1 MYKQLFWPVYAPSLL
16 FHTGLGATLPVYV
29 LGALS
34 VGATPAF
41 ASLIV
46 AVMGI
51 IQLTFA
57 VPAGMLIDR
66 IGDRATMLIATS
78 LITAVS
84 GVTVFSLI
92 AGPGVLGVSVAVAL
106 YAASLFLR
114 APSEAVWT
122 LARQSFITRHVPTH
136 FIGRAMTA
144 LGGTIRVGN
153 LVGPLAGAVLV
164 MVFPLW
170 SVFVFA
176 TVCAAVAVALLYSPV
191 GSSVGRNSAEVPHT
205 HAAIETDAS
214 TEASARKEEAAA
226 EVADTSGGASPGLRG
241 VNWTAV
247 ILAGLPVMV
256 LMGLRI
262 VQPVIVQLWG
272 HSIGLNEAV
281 VSLLI
286 ALGAAIELVIMF
298 PGGYAKDRLGRAPT
312 LIACVS
318 IFGAGFL
325 ALVVWPNVTGAFV
338 AVVIMA
344 LGNGLGAGIN
354 MTIGADL
361 CPAENRGR
369 FLGIWSLFSNTG
381 RVGGPAV
388 VSAFVTFATLGAGI
402 VAIGLA
408 GIAGAVWMAVF
419 AKKIGLP
426 SRVRHASL

>member
-46 AVMGI
+46 AIMGI

-92 AGPGVLGVSVAVAL
+92 AGPGVLGASVAVAL

-122 LARQSFITRHVPTH
+122 LARQSFITRHVPNH

-191 GSSVGRNSAEVPHT
+191 GSSEGRDSAEVSPT
-205 HAAIETDAS
+205 RTAKETDAS
-214 TEASARKEEAAA
+214 TEASARKEEDVA

-256 LMGLRI
+256 LMALRI

-272 HSIGLNEAV
+272 HSIGLSEAV

-325 ALVVWPNVTGAFV
+325 ALVVWPHVTGAFV

-344 LGNGLGAGIN
+344 LGNELGAGIN

-426 SRVRHASL
+426 SRVRRTSL

>member
-46 AVMGI
+46 AIMGI

-92 AGPGVLGVSVAVAL
+92 AGPGVLGASVAVAL

-122 LARQSFITRHVPTH
+122 LARQSFITRNVPTH

-191 GSSVGRNSAEVPHT
+191 GSSEGRDSAEVSHT
-205 HAAIETDAS
+205 RAAIETDAS
-214 TEASARKEEAAA
+214 TEASAPKEEDAT
-226 EVADTSGGASPGLRG
+226 EVADTSGGASPRLRG

-272 HSIGLNEAV
+272 HSIGLSEAV

-325 ALVVWPNVTGAFV
+325 ALVVWPHVTGAFV

-426 SRVRHASL
+426 SRVRRTSL

>member
-29 LGALS
+29 LGALN
-34 VGATPAF
+34 VGASPSF

-46 AVMGI
+46 AIMGI

-57 VPAGMLIDR
+57 VPAGVLIDR
-66 IGDRATMLIATS
+66 FGDRSTMLIATA
-78 LITAVS
+78 LVTAVS
-84 GVTVFSLI
+84 GVTVLSMA
-92 AGPGVLGVSVAVAL
+92 AGPGVLGAPVAVTL

-114 APSEAVWT
+114 APSEAMWT
-122 LARQSFITRHVPTH
+122 LARQSFITRNVPTH

-153 LVGPLAGAVLV
+153 LAGPLAGAVLV

-176 TVCAAVAVALLYSPV
+176 TVCAAVAVALLYSPM
-191 GSSVGRNSAEVPHT
+191 GAGLRLNSAEVAGTGASKTPD
-205 HAAIETDAS
+205 AA
-214 TEASARKEEAAA
+214 KESDAA

-262 VQPVIVQLWG
+262 VQPVVVQLWG
-272 HSIGLNEAV
+272 HSIGLSESV

-298 PGGYAKDRLGRAPT
+298 PGGYAKDSLGRAPT

-325 ALVVWPNVTGAFV
+325 ALVIWPNVTGAFV
-338 AVVIMA
+338 AVGIMA

-361 CPAENRGR
+361 CPSENRGR

-402 VAIGLA
+402 VAIGVA

-426 SRVRHASL
+426 SRVRRPVD

>member
-46 AVMGI
+46 AIMGI

-92 AGPGVLGVSVAVAL
+92 AGPGVLGTPVAVTL

-122 LARQSFITRHVPTH
+122 LARQSFIARNVPTH

-176 TVCAAVAVALLYSPV
+176 TVCAAVAVALLYAPV
-191 GSSVGRNSAEVPHT
+191 GAGLRLNSAEVPDT
-205 HAAIETDAS
+205 SAS
-214 TEASARKEEAAA
+214 TAASARKDGDAA
-226 EVADTSGGASPGLRG
+226 EVADTSGGASPGLRS

-256 LMGLRI
+256 LMALRI

-272 HSIGLNEAV
+272 HSIGLSESV

-298 PGGYAKDRLGRAPT
+298 PGGYAKDSLGRAPT

-325 ALVVWPNVTGAFV
+325 ALVIWPNVTGAFV
-338 AVVIMA
+338 AVGIMA

-361 CPAENRGR
+361 CPSENRGR

-426 SRVRHASL
+426 SRVRRPVD